1 MPLLTIGVDGYRK
14 KEGLVQAH
22 LQSPKCI
29 QMVLDNITIELNLV
43 AKPGCLQSQDAEVC
57 QDVLS

>member
-1 MPLLTIGVDGYRK
+1 MNKDLRLCYERK
-14 KEGLVQAH
+14 REGLVQAH
-22 LQSPKCI
+22 LQSPKRM
-29 QMVLDNITIELNLV
+29 QMVLGNITIKLNLI